1 VARYALTP
9 GYYLSPLRGEI
20 PFMSQAN
27 PSSSSPR
34 RYWATL
40 AILLSVVA
48 TALLLHL
55 EGRLW
60 ICACG
65 SIHLWSGQICSAN
78 NSQHFLD
85 PYSFTHVLH
94 GFLFFWLIA
103 WLLKR
108 VSGSWQLV
116 IAVAIEGLW
125 EVFENTNFIIDR
137 YRSETAALGYNG
149 DTVINSLGDMVCCLI
164 GFLVARRLGWRRS
177 LIAFAILEVALIVW
191 IKDSLVLE
199 ILMLVVPVDAIRSW
213 QMCR

>member
-1 VARYALTP
+1 MTTATP
-9 GYYLSPLRGEI
+9 RVSRGR
-20 PFMSQAN
+20 SQG
-27 PSSSSPR
+27 
-34 RYWATL
+34 RYWAAL
-40 AILLSVVA
+40 AIILSCVAAAILLRV
-48 TALLLHL
+48 

-65 SIHLWSGQICSAN
+65 SVQAWSGQICSAD

-103 WLLKR
+103 WLLGR
-108 VSGSWQLV
+108 LSGPWQLALA
-116 IAVAIEGLW
+116 IAVEGFW

-149 DTVINSLGDMVCCLI
+149 DTVINSFGDILCCLV
-164 GFLVARRLGWRRS
+164 GFVIARRLGWRRS
-177 LIAFAILEVALIVW
+177 LIAFGLLELVLILW
-191 IKDSLVLE
+191 IKDSLLLE
-199 ILMLVVPVDAIRSW
+199 ILMLVIPIDAIRGW